1 MELVKLSK
9 KGQLSI
15 PRTILRRLGIASET
29 PMLVDVTPQGVIELR
44 PAAVFPIET
53 YSDARLKEF
62 EAENRMAPAEKAI
75 VGKVLAKA
83 RKRA

>member
-9 KGQLSI
+9 KGQISI
-15 PRTILRRLGIASET
+15 PRTILRKLGIAGET

-53 YSDARLKEF
+53 YSDARIEEF
-62 EAENRMAPAEKAI
+62 DAENRMTPAERAKLD
-75 VGKVLAKA
+75 KTLAKA

>member
-15 PRTILRRLGIASET
+15 PRSILRRLGIESET
-29 PMLVDVTPQGVIELR
+29 PMLVDITPEGVIELR
-44 PAAVFPIET
+44 QAAVFPVET

-62 EAENRMAPAEKAI
+62 RAEDRLTSAENASVQHAVAR
-75 VGKVLAKA
+75 G